1 MTTKLAKHRYHE
13 GVGKRKEA
21 VARVRL
27 TENGKGHF
35 TVNDVPLEKAF
46 PTEVMRRYPQAVLE
60 KSVDAG
66 KLSVSARVAGG
77 GRNAQAEAVAL
88 GLARALV
95 LMTPA
100 LKATLRQGK
109 HLTRDARIKERRK
122 FGLKKARKAP
132 QWSKR

>member
-1 MTTKLAKHRYHE
+1 MTVKLAKYYE

-21 VARVRL
+21 IARVRL
-27 TENGKGHF
+27 IEDGKSHF

-46 PTEVMRRYPQAVLE
+46 PTEIMRRYAQVVLE
-60 KSVDAG
+60 KNTSAG

-95 LMTPA
+95 VMTPE
-100 LKATLRQGK
+100 LRTTMRQGK

>member
-1 MTTKLAKHRYHE
+1 MTTKLAKYYE

-21 VARVRL
+21 IARVRL
-27 TENGKGHF
+27 IEDGKSHF

-46 PTEVMRRYPQAVLE
+46 HTEIMRRYAQVVLE
-60 KSVDAG
+60 KNTSAG

-95 LMTPA
+95 VMTPE
-100 LKATLRQGK
+100 LRTTMRQGK

>member
-1 MTTKLAKHRYHE
+1 MVTKQAKYYE
-13 GVGKRKEA
+13 AVGRRKEA

-27 TENGKGHF
+27 LEDGKNHF
-35 TVNDVPLEKAF
+35 TVNNLALEKAF
-46 PTEVMRRYPQAVLE
+46 PTEAMRRYSQVVLE
-60 KSVDAG
+60 KNAGAG

-88 GLARALV
+88 GLARVLV
-95 LMTPA
+95 LMAPE
-100 LKATLRQGK
+100 LKTAMRQGK